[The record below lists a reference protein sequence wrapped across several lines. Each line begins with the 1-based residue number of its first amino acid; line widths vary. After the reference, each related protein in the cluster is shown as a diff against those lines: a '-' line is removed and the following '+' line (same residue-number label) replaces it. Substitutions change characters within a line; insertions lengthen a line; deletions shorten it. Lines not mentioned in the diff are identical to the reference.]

1 MMFLPQVMAIDPSL
15 TATGIT
21 CPDGTTLT
29 VRSNLRGMARLADV
43 RSVIVDLAG
52 SAEIVAIEGYAYGS
66 KFNRE
71 TLGELG
77 GIIRL
82 ALWDASIPYVDIAP
96 TQRAKYATGSGRSSK
111 ALCVAGIAARSGI
124 VFGDD
129 NQADAFTMWAMTLD
143 AYGSPVVEMPAKHRA
158 VLDAIE
164 WPTIEKG
171 TP

>member
-1 MMFLPQVMAIDPSL
+1 MTMPQVMAIDPSL

-21 CPDGTTLT
+21 CPDGTSLT
-29 VRSNLRGMARLADV
+29 IRSTHRGMARLADI
-43 RSVIVDLAG
+43 RSVILDLAG
-52 SAEIVAIEGYAYGS
+52 STDLVAIEGYAYGS

-143 AYGSPVVEMPAKHRA
+143 AYGFPMIVMPAKHRE
-158 VLDAIE
+158 VLDVIE

-171 TP
+171 NY